1 MKTMDTLFTLGPQ
14 VLQLLPYDGEAR
26 YFGPLLSG
34 ADARRYAGALLD
46 EIEWRHDE
54 VVLFGKRIVTRRK
67 VAWYGDRP
75 FAYTYSRT
83 TKEALP
89 WTASL
94 RELKALAEHA
104 TGAAYN
110 SCLLNLYHD
119 GSEGMSWHSDD
130 EKTLAPGG
138 SIASL
143 SLGAARRFSF
153 RHRSTKETRSVL
165 LDPGS
170 LLEMRGATQ
179 LHWVHSLPPSAKV
192 KEFRI
197 NLTFRQML

>member
-1 MKTMDTLFTLGPQ
+1 MDTLFPEGRQ
-14 VLQLLPYDGEAR
+14 AIELLPGDGEAR
-26 YFGPLLSG
+26 YFGPLLG
-34 ADARRYAGALLD
+34 EAEARRYFTALME

-54 VVLFGKRIVTRRK
+54 VVLFGRRIVTRRK
-67 VAWYGDRP
+67 VAWHGDRP

-83 TKEALP
+83 TKAALP
-89 WTASL
+89 WTPSL
-94 RELKALAEHA
+94 HELKTLAERA

-119 GSEGMSWHSDD
+119 GSEGMAWHSDG
-130 EKTLAPGG
+130 EKTLVPGG
-138 SIASL
+138 SIASF

-165 LDPGS
+165 LEPGS

-179 LHWVHSLPPSAKV
+179 THWVHSLPPSAKV
-192 KEFRI
+192 RDARI